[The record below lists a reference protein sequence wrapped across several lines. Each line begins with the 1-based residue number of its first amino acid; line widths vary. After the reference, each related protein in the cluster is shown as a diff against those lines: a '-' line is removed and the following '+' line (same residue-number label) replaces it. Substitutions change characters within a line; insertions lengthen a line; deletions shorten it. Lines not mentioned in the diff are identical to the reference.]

1 MITDIYNKLKGMVI
15 GLSPL
20 YLLTLL
26 LITTSCNKVVETDED
41 YVPQQAQA
49 NTGAPVI
56 KGIYAVSDADQ
67 LKVLNE
73 IAAGQRIAI
82 AGENLNNLTSLK
94 FNNVE
99 ADLSQT
105 YTVLTKAIVKVPDTY
120 TNGDDNIITYSTPQG
135 TTTYRI
141 VPPVVVYRFDLAQA
155 TQQMTD
161 KNVSVETSQQG
172 ETCLHFQGTIT
183 EWSWV
188 ELSFSSPVSDVLPK
202 ENTSDYNFVFEVK
215 SADGK
220 PLLGRGYEFA
230 FNWNWN
236 SSYRWRP
243 GNGEGLDTKG
253 QWVKVRCPLEEM
265 VPNGFAGTDVVLN
278 IGFQPYKDYVADF
291 LLANFR
297 IEKK

>member
-1 MITDIYNKLKGMVI
+1 MITIKFKDTMTG
-15 GLSPL
+15 GA
-20 YLLTLL
+20 LL
-26 LITTSCNKVVETDED
+26 LASCILLLASCSKVTDYDED
-41 YVPQQAQA
+41 YVPQHAQA
-49 NTGAPVI
+49 NSGAPVI
-56 KGIYAVSDADQ
+56 KGIYAVADADQ
-67 LKVLNE
+67 QKVLNE
-73 IAAGQRIAI
+73 IVAGQRIAI

-94 FNNVE
+94 FNDVD
-99 ADLSQT
+99 ADLNQT
-105 YTVLTKAIVKVPDTY
+105 YTILTKAIVKVPDNY
-120 TNGDDNIITYSTPQG
+120 TNGDNNTITYTTPQG

-155 TQQMTD
+155 VQQLTD
-161 KNVSVETSQQG
+161 KNVSVETSQPG
-172 ETCLHFQGTIT
+172 ETCLHFQGVIT

-188 ELSFSSPVSDVLPK
+188 ELSFARPVSDVLPK
-202 ENTSDYNFVFEVK
+202 ENMSDYNFVFEVK
-215 SADGK
+215 NADSK

-265 VPNGFAGTDVVLN
+265 VPNGFTGTDIVLN
-278 IGFQPYKDYVADF
+278 IGFQPYRDYDADF
-291 LLANFR
+291 RLANFR